1 MFQLLKKPI
10 YTDWIF
16 YLWILS
22 IAAILPGTL
31 FSDLNGGG
39 VGSFLIAFVIQYLIF
54 LVLPGLI
61 RSGLAEKKEEKA
73 SFARASGSATMSSSQ
88 KRKEPVD
95 QTETVSVKVCSQ
107 CGSTTGPLNFECDDC
122 GCTTY
127 VHKSV
132 PKEPELQLP
141 ENKICP
147 MCAEEIKY
155 AAKKCRYCQHIFE

>member
-22 IAAILPGTL
+22 IVAILPGTL

-39 VGSFLIAFVIQYLIF
+39 IGSFLIALVFQYLIF

-61 RSGLAEKKEEKA
+61 RNGLIERKEEKA
-73 SFARASGSATMSSSQ
+73 KFERASGSTTMSSSQ
-88 KRKEPVD
+88 KRREPVD
-95 QTETVSVKVCSQ
+95 QIEKVSVKVCSQ
-107 CGSTTGPLNFECDDC
+107 CGSSVGPLKFECDDC
-122 GCTTY
+122 GSTTF

-132 PKEPELQLP
+132 PKEPEPQLP
-141 ENKICP
+141 ENKMCP

-155 AAKKCRYCQHIFE
+155 AAKKCRYCQHVL

>member
-22 IAAILPGTL
+22 IVAILPGTL

-39 VGSFLIAFVIQYLIF
+39 IGSFLIALVFQYLIF
-54 LVLPGLI
+54 LVLPALI
-61 RSGLAEKKEEKA
+61 RNGIAEKKEEKA
-73 SFARASGSATMSSSQ
+73 KFERASGSNVVSDSQ
-88 KRKEPVD
+88 NRQEPVEQID
-95 QTETVSVKVCSQ
+95 KVSVKICSQ
-107 CGSTTGPLNFECDDC
+107 CGSSADPFKFECDDC
-122 GCTTY
+122 GCTTF
-127 VHKSV
+127 VHKSI
-132 PKEPELQLP
+132 PKVSEPQLP

-155 AAKKCRYCQHIFE
+155 AAKKCRYCQHMFE

>member
-22 IAAILPGTL
+22 IVAILPGTL

-39 VGSFLIAFVIQYLIF
+39 IGSFLIAFVFQYLIF

-61 RSGLAEKKEEKA
+61 RNGLIEKKEEKA
-73 SFARASGSATMSSSQ
+73 KFERASGSTTMSSSQ
-88 KRKEPVD
+88 KRTELVD
-95 QTETVSVKVCSQ
+95 QIEKVSVKVCSQ
-107 CGSTTGPLNFECDDC
+107 CGSSAGPFKFECDDC
-122 GCTTY
+122 GCTTF

-132 PKEPELQLP
+132 PKEPEPQLP
-141 ENKICP
+141 ENKMCP

-155 AAKKCRYCQHIFE
+155 AAKKCRYCQHVL